1 MNTANDWQY
10 FRDNPERNFRMRIAT
25 PGELADLRDHG
36 ALNDDSVLAQGCS
49 IFALARIDRTKAEV
63 QKLLLVLDADASDMD
78 EDDCKAAWRDA
89 DAQLL
94 KSIIVRRLQ

>member
-1 MNTANDWQY
+1 MMTA
-10 FRDNPERNFRMRIAT
+10 
-25 PGELADLRDHG
+25 
-36 ALNDDSVLAQGCS
+36 CS
-49 IFALARIDRTKAEV
+49 RKVAVSLPWRVSDRTKAEV